1 MKNTCKYLNLPIT
14 MFAKSLRTISLL
26 VVSFVCFS
34 NAQGQPKKRFKGKP
48 IEVGLTAG
56 ASNYMGELT
65 PFIAFNETKPM
76 GGIICRFNYS
86 DFITLRG
93 NALFGQIAGDDK
105 NYTDVAE
112 RYKRNLNFKS
122 NIIEFSGT
130 LEWNLM
136 GFEETQ
142 RYNPGSPFLFIGIGV
157 FKFNPMTQF
166 NYIPAIHTTASYGD
180 IAKHDG
186 QWIELQPLSTEGQ
199 ETTKFNDRK
208 RYSLTQV
215 SIPLGVGYKKQFDD
229 VWAWGVELGFR
240 KTFTDYLDDISTT
253 YVDPQITGGSN
264 TGLSAALG
272 DRTVELGNPNLVN
285 DYGSEERLGAA
296 RGNDA
301 NRDWYLF
308 FNFTLTRK
316 ITGGKQTC
324 FQF

>member
-1 MKNTCKYLNLPIT
+1 
-14 MFAKSLRTISLL
+14 
-26 VVSFVCFS
+26 
-34 NAQGQPKKRFKGKP
+34 
-48 IEVGLTAG
+48 
-56 ASNYMGELT
+56 
-65 PFIAFNETKPM
+65 M

-157 FKFNPMTQF
+157 FKFNPMSQF
-166 NYIPAIHTTASYGD
+166 NYIPAIHTTAAYGD

-186 QWIELQPLSTEGQ
+186 QWIELQTLSTEGQ

-215 SIPLGVGYKKQFDD
+215 SIPLGVGYKKQFND

-264 TGLSAALG
+264 TGLSAALA
-272 DRTVELGNPNLVN
+272 DRTPELGNSTLEN